1 MSTPYSPD
9 ISSITLTFPRHPLIQ
24 LPTFEEVINILNETG
39 RRSPVIKLKPTDP
52 SSLPHHPQPIPQL
65 KKGDDEIRI
74 LSVNNVAFDTF
85 VKNNLSVIIKLRN
98 RIDFVTQDSDL
109 PF

>member
-39 RRSPVIKLKPTDP
+39 RKSPVIKLKPINPATLHP
-52 SSLPHHPQPIPQL
+52 SQPIPQL

-98 RIDFVTQDSDL
+98 RIDFVQQDSDL